1 MTAKQKI
8 LLIDDDK
15 DFLMATKLILEKGG
29 YEVFLAEDGKTGVE
43 IWKSVAPDLAI
54 IDMMMETWGE
64 GFSVL
69 SKIRATDTGKD
80 TPLFFLTAVDLQG
93 PYNSFEPPPEFP
105 KVNAVLQ
112 KPVKAEELLRR
123 VAQELGGKK
132 MP

>member
-1 MTAKQKI
+1 MTAKKKI

-43 IWKSVAPDLAI
+43 MWKSVAPDLAM

-64 GFSVL
+64 GFAVL
-69 SKIRATDTGKD
+69 SKIRATDMGKD
-80 TPLFFLTAVDLQG
+80 TPLLLLSAVDLQG

-112 KPVKAEELLRR
+112 KPVKAEDLLRR
-123 VAQELGGKK
+123 IAQELDGKK
-132 MP
+132 MS